1 MQTIHTDSEDYAD
14 MMDFIMSGGRV
25 DTQLGS
31 HIDKAE
37 LIAEMWA
44 PRARAMT
51 NASIAIAHAAIG
63 AQA

>member
-1 MQTIHTDSEDYAD
+1 MKTIHTDSEDYAD

-25 DTQLGS
+25 SAQLGP
-31 HIDKAE
+31 HVDKDELVAE
-37 LIAEMWA
+37 LWA

-51 NASIAIAHAAIG
+51 NASWAIAQASIS

>member
-1 MQTIHTDSEDYAD
+1 MQTIHTDSDDYAD

-25 DTQLGS
+25 SAQLGS
-31 HIDKAE
+31 HIDQDE
-37 LIAEMWA
+37 LISEMWA

-51 NASIAIAHAAIG
+51 DASVAIAQAAIG

>member
-14 MMDFIMSGGRV
+14 LMDFIMSGGRV
-25 DTQLGS
+25 SAQLGA
-31 HIDKAE
+31 HVDKAE
-37 LIAEMWA
+37 LISEIWA

-51 NASIAIAHAAIG
+51 NASIAIAQAAIG